1 MKACKPFTTYFLTGS
16 RTGVGGR
23 RQGWPQLWQPLRGA
37 EEGDDQ
43 RGGPRAGGASPASL
57 PLLLPCPPTAKEA
70 IKIGASQR
78 SEITSGET
86 RARGTCPWRN
96 AEEER
101 VSPGCVP
108 CGEVEWSP

>member
-23 RQGWPQLWQPLRGA
+23 HQGWPQLWQPLRGA

-96 AEEER
+96 AEEEC